1 MTTYALEN
9 RTAKRAAQDDTPL
22 RFRLYSAVYA
32 VLAVAGLAFLALVG
46 AAAA

>member
-9 RTAKRAAQDDTPL
+9 RTANRAAHDETPL

-46 AAAA
+46 VAAA

>member
-9 RTAKRAAQDDTPL
+9 RTAERAAHDETPL

-32 VLAVAGLAFLALVG
+32 ALAVAVLAFLALVG
-46 AAAA
+46 VAAV

>member
-9 RTAKRAAQDDTPL
+9 RTARREAHDETPL

-46 AAAA
+46 VAAV